1 MQMTMFFY
9 AFGSNLEEIKI
20 HLRGDL
26 TKISRWFTKTYVIP
40 NPDKCHYMYLGK
52 IAINDMLKFCEVELE
67 VSKLEMVLV
76 IEIDC
81 NLGDF
86 FQTRCSKAAE
96 N

>member
-1 MQMTMFFY
+1 
-9 AFGSNLEEIKI
+9 
-20 HLRGDL
+20 
-26 TKISRWFTKTYVIP
+26 
-40 NPDKCHYMYLGK
+40 MYLGK
-52 IAINDMLKFCEVELE
+52 IAINDMLKFYEVELE

-96 N
+96 NWMHYKE

>member
-1 MQMTMFFY
+1 MFFY

-20 HLRGDL
+20 HIRGDL

-52 IAINDMLKFCEVELE
+52 IAVNDMLKFCEVELE
-67 VSKLEMVLV
+67 FSKLEMVLR
-76 IEIDC
+76 IEIDR